1 MGEFKEFV
9 VSMVVTSEHE
19 YTVPARTAEEAAA
32 IVQDLFDE
40 GDDGDI
46 VESTIESIDA
56 VGCGATEY
64 EEEDWSD

>member
-1 MGEFKEFV
+1 
-9 VSMVVTSEHE
+9 
-19 YTVPARTAEEAAA
+19 VPARTAEEAAA